1 MVILGICFGTFLKK
15 WLQLF
20 CLQVSGNLQE
30 EIDRL
35 HSCVVNVVNN
45 DASSFRK
52 ISERSAIPGALIS
65 SKCFS
70 TLNTLFDRIFQQ
82 IAAFPSN

>member
-30 EIDRL
+30 ETDRL
-35 HSCVVNVVNN
+35 HSCVVDVINN

-52 ISERSAIPGALIS
+52 ISERSAIPGALIL

-70 TLNTLFDRIFQQ
+70 TLNTLFDRIF
-82 IAAFPSN
+82 